1 MVAATATRAGD
12 TLLVHGELDFAS
24 VAALW
29 ETTRPWFRAEPIR
42 QIDLSGVHRSNSAG
56 VALLATWWYTV
67 HRDQQVLAFINVPTQ
82 MRAIIQVA
90 GLETILPLA

>member
-1 MVAATATRAGD
+1 MVTATATRAGD
-12 TLLVHGELDFAS
+12 TLHVHGELAFAS

-29 ETTRPWFRAEPIR
+29 ETTRPWFRAESIR

-67 HRDQQVLAFINVPTQ
+67 HRDQRALAFINVPAQ

>member
-1 MVAATATRAGD
+1 MVTATATRAGD
-12 TLLVHGELDFAS
+12 TLHVHGELDFAS

-29 ETTRPWFRAEPIR
+29 ETTRPWFRAESIR

-67 HRDQQVLAFINVPTQ
+67 HRDQQALAFINVPAQ

-90 GLETILPLA
+90 GLDAILPLA